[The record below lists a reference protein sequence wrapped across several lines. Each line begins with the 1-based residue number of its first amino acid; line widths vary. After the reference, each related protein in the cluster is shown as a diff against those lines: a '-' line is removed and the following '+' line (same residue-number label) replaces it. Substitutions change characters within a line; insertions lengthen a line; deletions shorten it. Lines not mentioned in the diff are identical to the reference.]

1 MRTLPGQSISIA
13 NHAGFDRYMKHD
25 AFDTLA
31 LAPHIKYNALDM
43 PASTAHV
50 NFNVFDMLALAS
62 GLKEYF
68 VQCQS

>member
-1 MRTLPGQSISIA
+1 
-13 NHAGFDRYMKHD
+13 MKHD

-31 LAPHIKYNALDM
+31 LAPHIQYNTLDM

-62 GLKEYF
+62 GLKEPIF
-68 VQCQS
+68 